1 MKRQFFPFSSI
12 LSSPNKKQII
22 KKLLTFPLRIQ
33 VQVNDFWSE
42 MWKFGHGQSTVC
54 QFMRNL
60 TIFKSHKAVLCNFYA
75 IGVWSNIDESE
86 REEVTDHCFAF
97 HQFTVSEY
105 TVLQLFFTS
114 RVAFVVL
121 KLVLGLARLV
131 LGLAHPLNDKART
144 PPHLVYIYDIWCYN
158 G

>member
-22 KKLLTFPLRIQ
+22 KKLLAFLLRTQ

-42 MWKFGHGQSTVC
+42 RWKFGHGQSTVC

-75 IGVWSNIDESE
+75 TGVWSNIDESE
-86 REEVTDHCFAF
+86 REDDTDHCFAF

-114 RVAFVVL
+114 RVAYVFL
-121 KLVLGLARLV
+121 ELVLVLARV
-131 LGLAHPLNDKART
+131 SSGAR
-144 PPHLVYIYDIWCYN
+144 PSSEWQSRDPSSPSI
-158 G
+158 